1 MHKRIKL
8 GLALG
13 GGGARGLAHIG
24 VLRVL
29 EGNDIPIDMIVG
41 TSIGALVG
49 AAYAA
54 NPDGEALKQRI
65 LEFIG
70 SDDKHTKGLKL
81 LGRVQWDDSL
91 KSDWFNRIF
100 RFAQK
105 EVFLSLAMF
114 KNALLSVED
123 MRDTVEAFVADIS
136 IEQTSIPFAALA
148 VDLNTSEPIM
158 LSRGNL
164 IEAVMASCAVPGF
177 MPPIPWNGR
186 LLVDGG
192 VANPLPADLARDIGA
207 NVIIAV
213 DVGLNVNSSTSIKDG
228 IDVITRATEIMGHHL
243 SRSGRES
250 ADLLIEPAVKQ
261 VNWSK
266 FINYEALIQEGEKAA
281 ASQIENIKN
290 LLAHPFRR
298 KLLKWTKKIAKDR
311 PRTISY
317 PSAK

>member
-54 NPDGEALKQRI
+54 NPDGEALKQRV
-65 LEFIG
+65 LEVIG

-91 KSDWFNRIF
+91 NSDWFNRIF

-123 MRDTVEAFVADIS
+123 MRDTVESFVADIR
-136 IEQTSIPFAALA
+136 IEQTSIPFTALA
-148 VDLNTSEPIM
+148 VDLNTS
-158 LSRGNL
+158 
-164 IEAVMASCAVPGF
+164 
-177 MPPIPWNGR
+177 
-186 LLVDGG
+186 
-192 VANPLPADLARDIGA
+192 
-207 NVIIAV
+207 
-213 DVGLNVNSSTSIKDG
+213 
-228 IDVITRATEIMGHHL
+228 
-243 SRSGRES
+243 
-250 ADLLIEPAVKQ
+250 
-261 VNWSK
+261 
-266 FINYEALIQEGEKAA
+266 
-281 ASQIENIKN
+281 
-290 LLAHPFRR
+290 
-298 KLLKWTKKIAKDR
+298 
-311 PRTISY
+311 
-317 PSAK
+317 